1 MEDQL
6 PRTSVQQ
13 SDEDEISLLDLFS
26 VLLRHWRLIVF
37 GSASI
42 ALIATAYALGS
53 LLLPPDKSYLP
64 NFYMPQSTM
73 LIGSSSSGGGL
84 SSMLA
89 SSGLGSLAGLAGVS
103 AGGNSSG
110 SLAETLAK
118 SNSTLDELTER
129 FDLVARYK
137 ITKNLKSS
145 TRAAIK
151 SSLTAKF
158 DAKNSTFLISY
169 KDIDP
174 EFARNIVNATVEILE
189 RRFAALGG
197 NRALATKTLL
207 ETKLI
212 DVKTSMDS
220 LEADTKRFQA
230 KYGVINV
237 EALATEQITVLARLR
252 SELIMKDLEITNY
265 EKISTVNDPVRRRL
279 DGEKESVL
287 AKIRELESGKGQSAG
302 ERVMPSQSELPNISF
317 EYAKLQRDF
326 LVQAEL
332 YKLLT
337 QQYELAKL
345 NAAGQ
350 EPVFQVLE
358 LAEVPDIKAGPS
370 RGKTVIIAALAGF
383 FGMVLL
389 AFILE
394 AIKNIRKDPEAMA
407 KLKGALRSEERLG

>member
-6 PRTSVQQ
+6 PRASVQP

-37 GSASI
+37 GSAAI

-129 FDLVARYK
+129 FDLVARYN
-137 ITKNLKSS
+137 ITKNVKSS

-151 SSLTAKF
+151 ASLSAKF

-174 EFARNIVNATVEILE
+174 EFARNLVNATVEILE

-207 ETKLI
+207 EAKLI

-265 EKISTVNDPVRRRL
+265 EKISSVKDPVRRRL
-279 DGEKESVL
+279 DGEKESIL
-287 AKIRELESGKGQSAG
+287 AKIRELESGKGQTAG

-370 RGKTVIIAALAGF
+370 RGKIVIIAAMAGF

-407 KLKGALRSEERLG
+407 KLKAAMRSEKG

>member
-1 MEDQL
+1 
-6 PRTSVQQ
+6 
-13 SDEDEISLLDLFS
+13 
-26 VLLRHWRLIVF
+26 
-37 GSASI
+37 
-42 ALIATAYALGS
+42 
-53 LLLPPDKSYLP
+53 
-64 NFYMPQSTM
+64 
-73 LIGSSSSGGGL
+73 
-84 SSMLA
+84 MLA

-394 AIKNIRKDPEAMA
+394 AVKNIRKDPEAMA

>member
-37 GSASI
+37 GSGAI

-151 SSLTAKF
+151 ESLAAKF
-158 DAKNSTFLISY
+158 DAKTNTFLISY

-394 AIKNIRKDPEAMA
+394 AVKNIRKDPEAMA